1 MCRLYVTGLIEREG
15 GKNVHRMAARLG
27 QPSHDAMHHFIS
39 SGSWDTGALEAALAA
54 EAGRQA
60 GGPNSLLVIGEV
72 VLPKKGTRSV
82 GVAPQPV
89 GAAGRIL
96 NCQVLVSLTLVRGV
110 VPMPV
115 GLRLFLPESW
125 TGDSERMERARVPEN
140 LRVPRSKAEIA
151 LAELDRVSSAGARF
165 GCVLVDA
172 DYGASAEFRE
182 GMRARRLRWAVAV
195 PGGITA
201 LPVSAAPRSR
211 PVMAGG
217 RGEEGPRPIESMLA
231 EAPWWQLTWQRRAEE
246 WLPVEVA
253 ASFAALRAR
262 LVEERAGPG
271 EGPVRDL
278 PGGQVW
284 IIGERRDGGEARH
297 YASNL
302 PAGSSLRTLAGTV
315 KGRWVAE
322 RALRLLGEELGLDD
336 FEGRSWVGLHRHAL
350 MSMLAYAFLQQEGLA
365 GARLQG
371 AEGERPEARPG

>member
-54 EAGRQA
+54 EAGLRA
-60 GGPNSLLVIGEV
+60 GSPNSFLVIGEV

-110 VPMPV
+110 VPVPV

-125 TGDSERMERARVPEN
+125 TGDGERMERARVPEN
-140 LRVPRSKAEIA
+140 LRMPRSKAGIA
-151 LAELDRVSSAGARF
+151 LAELDRVASVGARF

-172 DYGASAEFRE
+172 EYGMSAEFRR
-182 GMRARRLRWAVAV
+182 GMKARRLRWAVAV

-201 LPVSAAPRSR
+201 VPASAASRSR
-211 PVMAGG
+211 PAMLGARAQGA
-217 RGEEGPRPIESMLA
+217 EEAPRPIQSMLA
-231 EAPWWQLTWQRRAEE
+231 EASWWQLTWQRRADE
-246 WLPVEVA
+246 WLPVKVA

-262 LVEERAGPG
+262 LAEEKAGLD
-271 EGPVRDL
+271 EGAVRDL

-322 RALRLLGEELGLDD
+322 RALQLLREELGLDD

-365 GARLQG
+365 GAKLQG
-371 AEGERPEARPG
+371 AEG